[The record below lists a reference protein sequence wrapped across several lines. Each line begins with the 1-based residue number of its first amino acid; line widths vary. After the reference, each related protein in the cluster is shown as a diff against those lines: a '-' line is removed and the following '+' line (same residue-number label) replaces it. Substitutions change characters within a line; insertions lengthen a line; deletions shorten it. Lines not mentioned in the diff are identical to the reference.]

1 MTERKS
7 TFKKRR
13 AEQQKYRDVQAQ
25 REVVQELAPS
35 AIHEAG
41 HAVIDELF
49 LDGVEY
55 VTIERE
61 LLRNHL
67 TKDGVS
73 YDAISSGFTQP
84 RCEHRSLQTVGDFE
98 RECLHIFAGPLAEY
112 ILTGCENSESMAGD
126 GAQMHAYANHL
137 GIAEEQV
144 SSIAEKTTT
153 RLHQLFSDDRVLK
166 ALKDVAALLLV
177 KKRISGEEVHEIVEA
192 SGAQSFLKRIH
203 HLHGCTAAYLSVHAK
218 RVAFLNCLATARQ
231 RRG

>member
-13 AEQQKYRDVQAQ
+13 AEQQQYRDAQAE
-25 REVVQELAPS
+25 REVVEELLPS

-98 RECLHIFAGPLAEY
+98 RECLQIFAGPLAEY
-112 ILTGCENSESMAGD
+112 IFTGCENSESMAGD

-144 SSIAEKTTT
+144 DSMVEKTTT
-153 RLHQLFSDDRVLK
+153 RLHHLFTDDRILK

-192 SGAQSFLKRIH
+192 SGARKFLEENPS
-203 HLHGCTAAYLSVHAK
+203 LSGIDAPP
-218 RVAFLNCLATARQ
+218 RT
-231 RRG
+231 